1 MKHEGLTVFIVEDDQ
16 SVRDALG
23 LLLGLQGY
31 PVLLFAGAESLLEAY
46 SPAWRGC
53 LLIDIRMPGI
63 SGLELQRRLLDKGCA
78 MPAIVMTGHGD
89 VESARE
95 AFRARAIDF
104 LEKPVDH
111 GRLLAAIDEA
121 FAQQAAVRGAAAAQ
135 AQLGELMARLT
146 PREAEVMKLV
156 VAGRH
161 NREIAELLG
170 ISARTI
176 EVHKARLM
184 AKLQVRSVPDLVRLC
199 LSSSGGA
206 GGLPGD

>member
-1 MKHEGLTVFIVEDDQ
+1 MQHEGLTVFIVEDDH

-31 PVLLFAGAESLLEAY
+31 PVALFASAESLLEAY
-46 SPAWRGC
+46 RPEWRGC
-53 LLIDIRMPGI
+53 LLIDIRMPGMN
-63 SGLELQRRLLDKGCA
+63 GLELQRRLVDKHCA

-89 VESARE
+89 VESARD

-111 GRLLAAIDEA
+111 GRLLSAIGEA
-121 FAQQAAVRGAAAAQ
+121 FAQQASQRGAVAE
-135 AQLGELMARLT
+135 QLRLNELLARLT
-146 PREAEVMKLV
+146 PRETEVMKLV

-199 LSSSGGA
+199 LSSPDGA
-206 GGLPGD
+206 GGLLRD